1 MSPEKEVALI
11 AYGSLM
17 SGYGLKPLGRLRART
32 AARVALLN
40 ARRGFA
46 KYSQRGDR
54 YALALEPIDAAA
66 PIGARRL
73 EAHEPASAEPE
84 ALLLRLSSRDL
95 DRVTTREGYDPA
107 ALGRLRDE
115 AARQACSLAQLLWTL
130 LEGADFD
137 IARYRSRLLELTG
150 YTSPH
155 YIPHPVAL
163 GDERALTFLAPGREG
178 SGSARVVPVRVRTG
192 DPAPMTAL
200 QAWRER
206 PNPTQL
212 EYFVACFLGA
222 LHGICQH
229 DLIGDLPND
238 SDLCIHV
245 RAALARERDAEPGRF
260 LAATS
265 LHSDAYNEAFGAPAA
280 LVARSRLSYL
290 FDDGE
295 SGD

>member
-1 MSPEKEVALI
+1 MI

-17 SGYGLKPLGRLRART
+17 SGYGLQPLGRLRART

-54 YALALEPIDAAA
+54 YALALEPIDTAV

-73 EAHEPASAEPE
+73 EAREPASAEPE
-84 ALLLRLSSRDL
+84 GLLLLLSSADL
-95 DRVTTREGYDPA
+95 DRVATREGYDA
-107 ALGRLRDE
+107 TAFRQLRDE
-115 AARQACSLAQLLWTL
+115 AMRRACSLAELLWTL
-130 LEGADFD
+130 LESADFD
-137 IARYRSRLLELTG
+137 IARYRRRLLELTG

-178 SGSARVVPVRVRTG
+178 SGSERVVPVRLRTG
-192 DPAPMTAL
+192 DRPPMSAL
-200 QAWRER
+200 QAWRAR

-222 LHGICQH
+222 LHGICQR
-229 DLIGDLPND
+229 DLIDDLPND
-238 SDLCIHV
+238 SDLCIHL
-245 RAALARERDAEPGRF
+245 RAALAREREAETDRF
-260 LAATS
+260 LAATG
-265 LHSDAYNEAFGAPAA
+265 LRADTYGAVFGSPAV

-295 SGD
+295 SRD